1 MRKSSLPC
9 KSLVI
14 LWSRLSSWLLLVP
27 VQWVSVSC
35 CPGQREGEGRGGVH
49 SPSASCCSSSQPRCP
64 AGSPAP
70 ACTPGVPMEA
80 LHSPWLVLLSLSAWG
95 PHSSPFCE
103 WKRGTR
109 NPLLYAVSVNNLR
122 GLVTDGL
129 RRLLRGRDALLQ
141 GLGAAAGRDG
151 RLESP
156 RPWAA
161 QHGTGFPGLRT
172 HSESIFCVVCLSLK

>member
-1 MRKSSLPC
+1 MS
-9 KSLVI
+9 
-14 LWSRLSSWLLLVP
+14 
-27 VQWVSVSC
+27 
-35 CPGQREGEGRGGVH
+35 
-49 SPSASCCSSSQPRCP
+49 
-64 AGSPAP
+64 
-70 ACTPGVPMEA
+70 
-80 LHSPWLVLLSLSAWG
+80 
-95 PHSSPFCE
+95 
-103 WKRGTR
+103 
-109 NPLLYAVSVNNLR
+109 YAVSVNNLR

-156 RPWAA
+156 RPSAA